1 MIQRCVPIR
10 NGMPVF
16 IHEYFTSALCFLSL
30 KAKLLS
36 SAFRRFPVPAFCDK
50 ACSFFAFFLFRSV
63 LVFHL
68 FLLQIEIYFHVSSL
82 LSWWWGLIG
91 QKNAHAADLA
101 RFAFSSFLRTISRFS
116 GER

>member
-16 IHEYFTSALCFLSL
+16 IHEYFTSTLCLLSL
-30 KAKLLS
+30 KAKLFS
-36 SAFRRFPVPAFCDK
+36 SAFRCFPVPAFCDK

-68 FLLQIEIYFHVSSL
+68 FLVQIEIYVHVSSL
-82 LSWWWGLIG
+82 LLWWWGLKS
-91 QKNAHAADLA
+91 QKNSHAAEL
-101 RFAFSSFLRTISRFS
+101 RRAFSSFLRTCSRLS
-116 GER
+116 CER